1 MRESLRIA
9 IIASSRYPIAQPFAG
24 GLESHVW
31 HLTRALTAAGHEVT
45 LFAGAGSD
53 LPVDSDRLRG
63 RLFEPSAAAR
73 ADVSMPPAE
82 VLHEH
87 HSHLSLMLE
96 LARNPDEFDVIH
108 NHSLHYLPVA
118 MGPSVQTPML
128 TTLHTPPTPWLES
141 ALTLAPG
148 TRCVAVSRH
157 TAQAWAHVLGTVPVV
172 HNGVRLDRWTSG
184 PGGDDLVWFGRI
196 VPEKG
201 THLAIEAARLTGR
214 RLRLAG
220 PISDEQYFRDRVA
233 PALGDHVTYEGH
245 LRQRDLAR
253 LVGSCGAT
261 LVTPVWDEPYGLVV
275 AESLACGTPV
285 TGFARGGIPEV
296 VDAGSGV
303 LVAPDDVH
311 ALAAAAEEAIVLDR
325 RLVRRR
331 AEQHCSDAAMIGR
344 YRAIYEQMVAGR
356 RRAHRPSV
364 KVPA

>member
-1 MRESLRIA
+1 MSGIYARTHGR
-9 IIASSRYPIAQPFAG
+9 R
-24 GLESHVW
+24 
-31 HLTRALTAAGHEVT
+31 TRGH

-87 HSHLSLMLE
+87 HSYLSLMLE

-201 THLAIEAARLTGR
+201 THLAIEAARR
-214 RLRLAG
+214 PAAG
-220 PISDEQYFRDRVA
+220 FGWPVRSATSNTSQIGWPRPWATTSPMKDIFVSATWPDWSGPAA
-233 PALGDHVTYEGH
+233 P
-245 LRQRDLAR
+245 R
-253 LVGSCGAT
+253 S
-261 LVTPVWDEPYGLVV
+261 
-275 AESLACGTPV
+275 
-285 TGFARGGIPEV
+285 
-296 VDAGSGV
+296 
-303 LVAPDDVH
+303 
-311 ALAAAAEEAIVLDR
+311 
-325 RLVRRR
+325 
-331 AEQHCSDAAMIGR
+331 
-344 YRAIYEQMVAGR
+344 
-356 RRAHRPSV
+356 
-364 KVPA
+364 